1 MVCGSPIHG
10 VDNTA
15 WTMSRAKLI
24 RYVVIPLAAILAFWW
39 GGYFYFKGSS
49 DWQEVQTLISQ
60 SPDVRARVG
69 EIKEITVSPF
79 PFMYRFS
86 GDYAK
91 ATLRVTVKGTNGEYR
106 ATIDA
111 ERRGGIW
118 ALVS

>member
-1 MVCGSPIHG
+1 MVRRCSVHG
-10 VDNTA
+10 VDNA
-15 WTMSRAKLI
+15 AETMTRAKLI

-39 GGYFYFKGSS
+39 GGYFYFRGSS
-49 DWQEVQTLISQ
+49 DWQEVQALIFQ
-60 SPDVRARVG
+60 KPEIRARVG
-69 EIKEITVSPF
+69 EIKQISVGPF

-91 ATLRVTVKGTNGEYR
+91 ATLRVTVTGTNGEYQ